1 MHQTRPVAHHQL
13 SHLPPR
19 HILDIQL
26 HAHQPIHK
34 RLAEHPYSTPLTAC
48 KGTGNNS
55 TSIPPIADGAR
66 TGMESSPTTRP
77 SVTRQTSRVPG
88 GFETDEEL
96 SPIKTEFDHSEIDDH
111 TESDGPS
118 YATLPSLP
126 AIDDDSLLLA
136 PSESG
141 RSRTTGDVSTLDEKE
156 IRRRLMDVE
165 SSFLPELSPA
175 VPSGRSGADDTFV
188 YGEQHP
194 SGLSEYAGTDQ
205 ADDEKSMEMAT
216 IRDPKGVNKVSE
228 SPATPPEMY
237 KTPAPRRGAS
247 PDYGS
252 APEEATTS
260 SSEPMSSSPTAAAAA
275 RTISRVVSMSSMEGY
290 ETADD
295 KLHVDSSFDKGDGEN
310 TTDQDP
316 TPRKNSI
323 QSTSSSRLESPTLA
337 KATVQEGE
345 DSADG
350 DVDDLQYNSVRSR
363 KRPKF
368 FSSRMASQRSS
379 YTSNATTSTE
389 GASDITLGADYAL
402 QSGGAV
408 PFGGSLNSR
417 PSTQLSRSTS
427 LGSLASGISGL
438 SDGDDKI
445 NLISG
450 GLEGNL
456 GTLDEEDDFSVK
468 GVRRPQAQNDPSAP
482 ATPKGTHALISTPTD
497 TVIAQHVRD
506 IQVPA
511 TIAREYRNQYR
522 PGSPD
527 KRVGMPTPS
536 IGRNGKNLTLKE
548 QSSTIDRLGKE
559 NWDLKIKI
567 HYLDAAL
574 NQRSDEGVKAMTSE
588 NVELK
593 TAKIKYQREIRELK
607 RNIRELERR
616 LKDTEQQLADRAMKA
631 PPAKNVETHN
641 PESVQELELEINY
654 LRERGESYELEVERL
669 RNDGVAKEGEKR
681 RLAEVVKAMRESRSG
696 EGDPGGREEM
706 VCSLSVF
713 AICC

>member
-1 MHQTRPVAHHQL
+1 M
-13 SHLPPR
+13 
-19 HILDIQL
+19 D
-26 HAHQPIHK
+26 
-34 RLAEHPYSTPLTAC
+34 
-48 KGTGNNS
+48 
-55 TSIPPIADGAR
+55 
-66 TGMESSPTTRP
+66 SSPSTRP
-77 SVTRQTSRVPG
+77 SVTRQQSRVPG
-88 GFETDEEL
+88 GFDTDEEL
-96 SPIKTEFDHSEIDDH
+96 SPIKTEFGHLEIDDQD
-111 TESDGPS
+111 ESEGLS

-126 AIDDDSLLLA
+126 AIDDNSLLPA
-136 PSESG
+136 PSENG
-141 RSRTTGDVSTLDEKE
+141 RSRNTGDVSTSDENE
-156 IRRRLMDVE
+156 MRRKLMDIE

-175 VPSGRSGADDTFV
+175 VPSGRAGADDTFV
-188 YGEQHP
+188 YGDRHP
-194 SGLSEYAGTDQ
+194 SERSDHAGTDQ
-205 ADDEKSMEMAT
+205 AKNGKSTYVAT
-216 IRDPKGVNKVSE
+216 KGHQRGVSGVSA

-247 PDYGS
+247 PTYGS
-252 APEEATTS
+252 GPEEANTS
-260 SSEPMSSSPTAAAAA
+260 SLKTMSSSPTAAAAA
-275 RTISRVVSMSSMEGY
+275 RTVSRVLSMSSMEGY

-295 KLHVDSSFDKGDGEN
+295 KFHVDSSFDKADKGN
-310 TTDQDP
+310 AADQEA
-316 TPRKNSI
+316 TPRKNPM
-323 QSTSSSRLESPTLA
+323 SPTPT
-337 KATVQEGE
+337 KATLQEAE

-350 DVDDLQYNSVRSR
+350 DVDELEYNSVRSR

-379 YTSNATTSTE
+379 YTSYTTTSTE
-389 GASDITLGADYAL
+389 GASEVTLGADYAL
-402 QSGGAV
+402 QSGGSV

-417 PSTQLSRSTS
+417 PSTELSRSTS

-445 NLISG
+445 NSING

-456 GTLDEEDDFSVK
+456 GTLDEEDDSSVR
-468 GVRRPQAQNDPSAP
+468 GGRRSQGQGDTSGP
-482 ATPKGTHALISTPTD
+482 ATPKGTSVSINTPTD

-511 TIAREYRNQYR
+511 TIARQYKNQYR

-536 IGRNGKNLTLKE
+536 LGRNGKSLTLKE

-607 RNIRELERR
+607 RNIRDLERR
-616 LKDTEQQLADRAMKA
+616 LKDTEEQLAEQATKA
-631 PPAKNVETHN
+631 PTLKNVETHDT
-641 PESVQELELEINY
+641 ESVQELELEINY
-654 LRERGESYELEVERL
+654 LRERVESYEVEVEKL

-681 RLAEVVKAMRESRSG
+681 RLAEVVKAMGESRNG
-696 EGDPGGREEM
+696 EGDPGVREEM
-706 VCSLSVF
+706 VRSLLAF
-713 AICC
+713 AIHC

>member
-1 MHQTRPVAHHQL
+1 M
-13 SHLPPR
+13 
-19 HILDIQL
+19 D
-26 HAHQPIHK
+26 
-34 RLAEHPYSTPLTAC
+34 
-48 KGTGNNS
+48 
-55 TSIPPIADGAR
+55 
-66 TGMESSPTTRP
+66 SSPATRP
-77 SVTRQTSRVPG
+77 SVTRQQSRVPG

-111 TESDGPS
+111 NESDGPS

-126 AIDDDSLLLA
+126 AIDDTSLLPA
-136 PSESG
+136 PSEHG
-141 RSRTTGDVSTLDEKE
+141 RSRNTGDVSTLDEKE
-156 IRRRLMDVE
+156 MRRKLMDVE

-188 YGEQHP
+188 YGAHHP
-194 SGLSEYAGTDQ
+194 SESSEHPSTDQ
-205 ADDEKSMEMAT
+205 ANGDKSMEVT
-216 IRDPKGVNKVSE
+216 TTRVQKDVKNVLE

-237 KTPAPRRGAS
+237 QTPAPRRGAS
-247 PDYGS
+247 PSYES
-252 APEEATTS
+252 ELEEANTS
-260 SSEPMSSSPTAAAAA
+260 SLETMASSPTAAAAA
-275 RTISRVVSMSSMEGY
+275 RTVTRVVSMSSMEGY

-295 KLHVDSSFDKGDGEN
+295 KLHIDSSFDNGDEEN
-310 TTDQDP
+310 AADQDA
-316 TPRKNSI
+316 TPRKNTMPP
-323 QSTSSSRLESPTLA
+323 TSSTEVESPTIT
-337 KATVQEGE
+337 KATSQETE

-350 DVDDLQYNSVRSR
+350 DVDDTEYKSVRSR

-379 YTSNATTSTE
+379 YTSYTTTSTE
-389 GASDITLGADYAL
+389 GASDVTLGADYAL

-408 PFGGSLNSR
+408 PFSGSLNSR
-417 PSTQLSRSTS
+417 PSTELSRSTS

-438 SDGDDKI
+438 SDGDDRI
-445 NLISG
+445 NSGLG

-456 GTLDEEDDFSVK
+456 GTLDEEDGSSVRGGGK
-468 GVRRPQAQNDPSAP
+468 VQGQYDPSAP
-482 ATPKGTHALISTPTD
+482 TTPKGTSASISTPTD

-511 TIAREYRNQYR
+511 TIVREYKNQYR
-522 PGSPD
+522 PSSPD
-527 KRVGMPTPS
+527 KRAGMPTPS

-607 RNIRELERR
+607 RSIRDLERR
-616 LKDTEQQLADRAMKA
+616 LKDTEEQLADRATKA
-631 PPAKNVETHN
+631 PTVKNAEAHD
-641 PESVQELELEINY
+641 PENVQELELEINY
-654 LRERGESYELEVERL
+654 LRERVESYELEIERL
-669 RNDGVAKEGEKR
+669 RHDGVAKEGEKR
-681 RLAEVVKAMRESRSG
+681 RLAEVVKAMGESRSG
-696 EGDPGGREEM
+696 EGDPGVREEM
-706 VCSLSVF
+706 V
-713 AICC
+713 